1 MAPAMVGIVLLLAL
15 LLGGCDG
22 LYRQSGGNFLG
33 SPGQLNERAG
43 GKAKELI
50 RQAFAGID
58 ADRLVD
64 YHVHALAMGT
74 GLSTTCGRAGAAG
87 AYVNPARFSWL
98 NPRWKI
104 PTDVLMSASGISD
117 LRQADDQYADR
128 LFDLV
133 RNFPGRGVFYL
144 LALDAYHG
152 ADGRPDWERT
162 DVHIPNQFVIDLA
175 GCLNGRLPAPRFVT
189 VISVHPGRA
198 DAIDELRRHH
208 QAGARFVKWL
218 PNVMNIDPAR
228 AEYQEYYEE
237 MARLKMTLLTHT
249 GRETTLRVADSEHQ
263 DFGNPLR
270 LARALGAGVRVV
282 MAHSGRDGEG
292 ADENGVGTTIFEL
305 FLRMMKKPEYQGC
318 LFADISGWSIDD
330 RDSLANLKV
339 FIEDRSLAQRTLNG
353 SDYPLPAAAFL
364 NPTSTLADLGLIKAE
379 EAQALDEIYGYNPL
393 LFDFVVKRTVRLSDG
408 RRLPASMFLSIDELP
423 AGPSGRCRGYG
434 R

>member
-1 MAPAMVGIVLLLAL
+1 MKRIVLLLAL

-22 LYRQSGGNFLG
+22 LYRQSGGDFFG
-33 SPGQLNERAG
+33 PPGQLNERASER
-43 GKAKELI
+43 ARALI

-64 YHVHALAMGT
+64 YHVHALAKGT
-74 GLSTTCGRAGAAG
+74 GLKGTCGKSGAAG
-87 AYVNPARFSWL
+87 AYVNPARFSWF

-104 PTDVLMSASGISD
+104 PTGVLMSASGISD

-133 RNFPGRGVFYL
+133 RNFPGKGVFYL

-162 DVHIPNQFVIDLA
+162 DIHIPNQFVIDLA
-175 GCLNGRLPAPRFVT
+175 GCLNGRLPAPRFVP

-198 DAIDELRRHH
+198 DAIGELRRRHR
-208 QAGARFVKWL
+208 AGVRYVKWL
-218 PNVMNIDPAR
+218 PNVMNIDPTR
-228 AEYQEYYEE
+228 ADYQEFFEE

-249 GRETTLRVADSEHQ
+249 GLETTLRVTDADHQ

-292 ADENGVGTTIFEL
+292 ADETGAETSNFEL
-305 FLRMMKKPEYQGC
+305 FLRMMKKLEYVGC

-339 FIEDRSLAQRTLNG
+339 FIENRSLALRTLNG

-364 NPTSTLADLGLIKAE
+364 NPTATLADLGLITAE
-379 EAQALDEIYGYNPL
+379 DARALDEIYGYNPL
-393 LFDFVVKRTVRLSDG
+393 LFDFVVKRTVRLPDG
-408 RRLPASMFLSIDELP
+408 RRLPASMFLSIDDLP
-423 AGPSGRCRGYG
+423 TGPGGRCRGY
-434 R
+434 RR